1 MAYLRDRDNIVIVRK
16 ASDLTNID
24 SSKEYFLDGIID
36 MGTQSIEVPATGMTL
51 RGYSFDL
58 SGLTSSEDNYTM
70 FT

>member
-36 MGTQSIEVPATGMTL
+36 MGTQSIEVPATGMTI
-51 RGYSFDL
+51 RGFPI
-58 SGLTSSEDNYTM
+58 
-70 FT
+70 